1 MDYPKETALINDR
14 AKLKLARDL
23 GDTVLSVLTDPRTIE
38 LMLNA
43 DGKLWQE
50 RLGEPMHCFG
60 RMEAAQAQSIIRNVA
75 GMHGKELTGHSPT
88 IECEFPLDGS
98 RFAGQIPPVVTSAV
112 FAIRKRAV
120 AVFTLDD
127 YVKAGIMTRAQCER
141 IQAAVASRANILVSG
156 GTGSGK
162 TTLVNAILN
171 HLIAI
176 EPLTRVVIIEDTGEI
191 QCSAQNHLQ
200 YHTSAEV
207 SMTRLVRTTLRMRP
221 DRIIVG
227 EVRGPEA
234 LDLLMAWNT
243 GHEGGVATLHAN
255 SARAGLS
262 RLAMLISMH
271 PDAPQPLEP
280 LIGEAV
286 HLIVHIAR
294 TPHPHGSRRIEEILE
309 VSGFDA
315 GNYLTQPFKE

>member
-98 RFAGQIPPVVTSAV
+98 RFAGQIPPVVPRAV

-120 AVFTLDD
+120 VGFHPRRLC
-127 YVKAGIMTRAQCER
+127 AGRHHDARAMR
-141 IQAAVASRANILVSG
+141 ALSRRRLPRRANILVS
-156 GTGSGK
+156 
-162 TTLVNAILN
+162 A
-171 HLIAI
+171 A
-176 EPLTRVVIIEDTGEI
+176 P
-191 QCSAQNHLQ
+191 
-200 YHTSAEV
+200 
-207 SMTRLVRTTLRMRP
+207 
-221 DRIIVG
+221 
-227 EVRGPEA
+227 
-234 LDLLMAWNT
+234 
-243 GHEGGVATLHAN
+243 
-255 SARAGLS
+255 ARARPRWSMPSSTISSPSS
-262 RLAMLISMH
+262 R
-271 PDAPQPLEP
+271 
-280 LIGEAV
+280 
-286 HLIVHIAR
+286 
-294 TPHPHGSRRIEEILE
+294 
-309 VSGFDA
+309 
-315 GNYLTQPFKE
+315 